1 MATMIESTRR
11 RGVRYITKTPTVQ
24 QENWLQQWLEKE
36 FGFDNRLLFVVQDL
50 KVYVTDTTNGAYGM
64 FHIPHNKEYKEARVV
79 LKDNIMKY
87 LVKRALRGDF

>member
-1 MATMIESTRR
+1 MATMVESARV
-11 RGVRYITKTPTVQ
+11 RGIRYITKIPTRQ

-50 KVYVTDTTNGAYGM
+50 KVYVTNTTNGAYGM
-64 FHIPHNKEYKEARVV
+64 FHIPHNKEYKEARAI
-79 LKDNIMKY
+79 LKDIIMNY